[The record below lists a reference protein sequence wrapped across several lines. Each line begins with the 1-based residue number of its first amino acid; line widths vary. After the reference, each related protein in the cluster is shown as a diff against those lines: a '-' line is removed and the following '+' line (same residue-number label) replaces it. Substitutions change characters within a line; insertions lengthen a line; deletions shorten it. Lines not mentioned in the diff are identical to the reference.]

1 MDASFRYWALAIV
14 RDSSQDDTA
23 DDLEPHPHAMRD
35 Y

>member
-23 DDLEPHPHAMRD
+23 DDLEPIQT
-35 Y
+35 